1 MIARIV
7 LVAAVLATASCG
19 GNPSSAQATA
29 AATPTTSAANASSE
43 ATIDGVVVHATA
55 MPTSRLNAIT
65 AREYGIPV
73 DADALFLLAT
83 VRDAQGDGVPM
94 DAVQLSAQSA
104 VLPDAPAPLAL
115 RAITTAAPGKTGMTD
130 YIAVVPAKPPASV
143 QFKIDVRKGGSN
155 ATMAFTQ
162 DLLPR

>member
-7 LVAAVLATASCG
+7 LVAAMLAMASCG
-19 GNPSSAQATA
+19 GRPSAPQ
-29 AATPTTSAANASSE
+29 AATSTATTTTANASAESN
-43 ATIDGVVVHATA
+43 IGGVVVHASA

-65 AREYGIPV
+65 ARQYGIPV
-73 DADALFLLAT
+73 DGDALFLLVT
-83 VRDAQGDGVPM
+83 VRDAKGDGVPA
-94 DAVQLSAQSA
+94 DALQLSAQSA